1 MEQNQ
6 QHNRRKADQELEAA
20 LEQLESILTEG
31 ETEDEAIPDISTSNA
46 NAVDQSEDVT
56 DADLAAWEDAVADI
70 EQYLE
75 GRTKSNS

>member
-20 LEQLESILTEG
+20 LEQLESILTES